1 MYRLLYIFFVLI
13 IVSCNNSI
21 EKSKEQSYI
30 NFQVKKDTS
39 IHYAKRF
46 SISEN
51 EKFKCIYLFG
61 NFDIEDT
68 TGIYIILKDSTL
80 NLKKEKGEFIFKT
93 TCKKIAS
100 LSSVYTNMFCEL
112 KALQN
117 VLAIEN
123 IDYYNNAEVIEKFNN
138 QKLLE
143 LVKGPEI
150 DIEKTIVLN
159 PDIIFSFGMNGDK
172 KEENKKMEQANIP
185 TVFCLDHLEETPL
198 ARAEWI
204 KFYGAFVGKEQ
215 LGDSI
220 FKRIEKNYL
229 QLKILATAAQAQPT
243 VFTEIKYGDVWYA
256 PGGKSFVATFLK
268 DANASY
274 IFKDNLK
281 TGSLNLSFEEV
292 YTEAKNA
299 DFWLNLALVN
309 SKKELLSIESRY
321 AEFNAFKKGNLYN
334 NNKVVNAKG
343 YSNYWETGIIYPNKV
358 LSDLIL
364 IFHPDLKAE
373 LKNELNYYKKIN

>member
-1 MYRLLYIFFVLI
+1 M
-13 IVSCNNSI
+13 SCDNSI
-21 EKSKEQSYI
+21 EKSTDKSYI
-30 NFQVKKDTS
+30 DFPVKKDTS

-61 NFDIEDT
+61 NADIKDT

-80 NLKKEKGEFIFKT
+80 NLKKAKDEFFFKT
-93 TCKKIAS
+93 SCKKIAS

-112 KALQN
+112 NALQN
-117 VLAIEN
+117 VSAIEN
-123 IDYYNNAEVIEKFNN
+123 VDYYNNAEVIEKFNN
-138 QKLLE
+138 QKLIE
-143 LVKGPEI
+143 LVKGSEI

-172 KEENKKMEQANIP
+172 NGENKKIEWANIP

-204 KFYGAFVGKEQ
+204 KFYAAFVRKEQ
-215 LGDSI
+215 LADSI
-220 FKRIEKNYL
+220 FKMIEKNYL
-229 QLKILATAAQAQPT
+229 SLETLASTAKTQPT
-243 VFTEIKYGDVWYA
+243 VFTEIKYGDVWYV
-256 PGGKSFVATFLK
+256 PGGKSFVATLLK
-268 DANASY
+268 DANANY
-274 IFKDNLK
+274 VFKDDTH

-292 YTEAKNA
+292 YTTAKNA
-299 DFWLNLALVN
+299 DYWLNLALVN
-309 SKKELLSIESRY
+309 SKNELLSFEPRY

-334 NNKVVNAKG
+334 NNKIVNQKG
-343 YSNYWETGIIYPNKV
+343 YSNYWETAIIYPDRV

-364 IFHPDLKAE
+364 IFHPE
-373 LKNELNYYKKIN
+373 LNTEIKGELNYYKKIK